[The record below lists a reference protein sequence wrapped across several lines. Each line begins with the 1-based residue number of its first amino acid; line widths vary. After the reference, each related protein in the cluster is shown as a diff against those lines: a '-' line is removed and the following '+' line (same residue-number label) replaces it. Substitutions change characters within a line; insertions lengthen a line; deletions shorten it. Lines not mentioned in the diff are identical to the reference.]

1 MAGMAAP
8 PVPTGWL
15 RYADP
20 ATEGEVFRLTDPR
33 IESWMPALPA
43 RAVTRRGNRLLFA
56 QKSESGWQAWV
67 MDLSKGG
74 ARALGMTS
82 GLIPASL
89 SLSADDR
96 NALCFCGHGLE
107 AANLQRT
114 GWRTL
119 YRLREGWKPASAI
132 APSEDG
138 TGLWFVETDGR
149 RWVLQRLKAPKW
161 TVETIV
167 ESASAILAPVPNP
180 RRAQVLYRSEEGE
193 LFTATFDG
201 RSARAETPPGRVLEA
216 GWSPGGNEIEY
227 LFEPAEAGRL
237 VEIRERSV
245 DERTD
250 KLIAKTSQ
258 FAGFARNANA
268 TVFVGAS
275 RNKAS
280 ANVLLLLRKTRREF
294 TLCEHKAQNPSQV
307 NARFTP
313 DSQRILFQ
321 TDRDGAPAIY
331 MVNVE
336 RLVEK
341 TET

>member
-1 MAGMAAP
+1 MAAP

-20 ATEGEVFRLTDPR
+20 ATEGEVFRLTDPS

-43 RAVTRRGNRLLFA
+43 RAVTRRGNLLLFA
-56 QKSESGWQAWV
+56 RRFESGWQAWV
-67 MDLSKGG
+67 MDLTKGA
-74 ARALGMTS
+74 ARPLSVTS
-82 GLIPASL
+82 GMIPRSL
-89 SLSADDR
+89 SLSSDDR
-96 NALCFCGHGLE
+96 RALFFSNQGLE
-107 AANLQRT
+107 AANVQGTRSQT
-114 GWRTL
+114 V
-119 YRLREGWKPASAI
+119 YRCREGWGPASAI
-132 APSEDG
+132 TPSEDG
-138 TGLWFVETDGR
+138 TALWFVETDGR
-149 RWVLQRLKAPKW
+149 RWALQRLKAPKW

-167 ESASAILAPVPNP
+167 ESATAILAPAPNP
-180 RRAQVLYRSEEGE
+180 RRAQVLYRGENGE
-193 LFTATFDG
+193 LFTANFDG

-227 LFEPAEAGRL
+227 LFEPAETGRL
-237 VEIRERSV
+237 VEIRERSL
-245 DERTD
+245 DERAD

-275 RNKAS
+275 RSKAS

-294 TLCEHKAQNPSQV
+294 TLCEHKAQDPSRV

-313 DSQRILFQ
+313 DSQKILFQ